1 MKNTALS
8 QDERQILF
16 WVIVWVGHRNLK
28 LERTFIKIMAIRVM
42 MVNFYSFSLF
52 LPVSSTSTNINTMSF
67 DNQSISLSLPINFLI
82 SAQ

>member
-16 WVIVWVGHRNLK
+16 WVIVWMDHRNLK
-28 LERTFIKIMAIRVM
+28 LERTFTKIMAIRVM

-52 LPVSSTSTNINTMSF
+52 LPVSSTSSNINTMSF
-67 DNQSISLSLPINFLI
+67 DNQ
-82 SAQ
+82 